1 MHLGLLQDD
10 AEWHAAINDA
20 AVTMM
25 SPQIRALYVVIIEF
39 CNPAQP
45 VALFHEHYMQMADD
59 YVAQHTGASQE
70 HVRAMVALDV
80 EQRLREKNKTLADFG
95 VADIAPSAE
104 LRHDVQQM
112 DALLGIA
119 TLPMLQRESMAYDCQ
134 KQRQSIL

>member
-20 AVTMM
+20 AVAMM

-59 YVAQHTGASQE
+59 YVCLLYTS
-70 HVRAMVALDV
+70 
-80 EQRLREKNKTLADFG
+80 
-95 VADIAPSAE
+95 PSP
-104 LRHDVQQM
+104 RD
-112 DALLGIA
+112 
-119 TLPMLQRESMAYDCQ
+119 
-134 KQRQSIL
+134 